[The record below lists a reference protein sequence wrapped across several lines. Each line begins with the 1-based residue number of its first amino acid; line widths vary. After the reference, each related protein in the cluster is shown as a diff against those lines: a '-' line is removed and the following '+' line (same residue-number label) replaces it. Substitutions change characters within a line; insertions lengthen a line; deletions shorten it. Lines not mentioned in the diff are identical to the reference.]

1 MCARLGSLN
10 NTCVEYFEA
19 EGVEILQLLEKEI
32 VNNKNFLFKSLNF
45 IFLFQFLKLS
55 PETACY
61 KTGLCLKNQ
70 IQNVKTPFFD
80 LQAGSPSNCT
90 LCKMIV
96 LEAKSMLLNKKKE
109 VLYFDRYYS
118 ETPELNAN

>member
-1 MCARLGSLN
+1 LCARLGSLN

-32 VNNKNFLFKSLNF
+32 VNNKNYLLFSLNF
-45 IFLFQFLKLS
+45 FIFIFSIKLS

-109 VLYFDRYYS
+109 VIYFNRYYS
-118 ETPELNAN
+118 ETPKLNAN

>member
-80 LQAGSPSNCT
+80 LQAGSSSNCT

-118 ETPELNAN
+118 ETPELNVN